1 MEEKIYHLA
10 LVRAKGL
17 GRIRR
22 EALINAFGSA
32 EKIFNDAGLK
42 EISFAAGLTREE
54 ASEIFKNKNQLIDS
68 ARREIEKAS
77 RLGAEIFFPYEKGY
91 PPPLNEIRDKPEALY
106 IKGEYLESDFFSVAV
121 VGSRRATGY
130 GLAAAKYLVEELARS
145 GITSVSGLAE
155 GIDTA
160 AHTASIESGA
170 RTIAVLGNGIGVC
183 YPFKNKKLMDKIS
196 CGAGAVLS
204 EYPPDMMPTPAT
216 FPYRNRIISALAL
229 GVLVV
234 EADEKS
240 GALITARHAL
250 EQGKDVFAVPGGIF
264 SKLSRGTH
272 ALIKMGAKLVETPED
287 IIEELS
293 ELAAWVSRSRAKN
306 NLSAGGLSAADGEKP
321 EIHSGISLN
330 TEDKMIIE
338 TIASQ
343 GGSPV
348 SLDFIAARTGI
359 HAGVLSGRL
368 LELELN
374 GTVRSLPGSCY
385 SVVAGFTGR

>member
-1 MEEKIYHLA
+1 MDEKIYRLA

-32 EKIFNDAGLK
+32 EKIFNEAGLK
-42 EISFAAGLTREE
+42 EISFAAGLSREE
-54 ASEIFKNKNQLIDS
+54 ASKIFENKNLLIDS
-68 ARREIEKAS
+68 ALREIEKAS
-77 RLGAEIFFPYEKGY
+77 QLGAKIFFPYEKGY
-91 PPPLNEIRDKPEALY
+91 PPPLKEIRDRPEALY

-121 VGSRRATGY
+121 VGSRRATAY
-130 GLAAAKYLVEELARS
+130 GLAAARYLVTELSRAS
-145 GITSVSGLAE
+145 IATVSGLAE

-183 YPFKNKKLMDKIS
+183 YPFKNKKLMDKIA
-196 CGAGAVLS
+196 CGSGAVLS
-204 EYPPDMMPTPAT
+204 EYPPDMMPTPVT

-272 ALIKMGAKLVETPED
+272 ALIKMGAKLVETPDD

-293 ELAAWVSRSRAKN
+293 ELAAWVSRSRTK
-306 NLSAGGLSAADGEKP
+306 SASSPDGLVSADGEKP
-321 EIHSGISLN
+321 EINPGISLD
-330 TEDKMIIE
+330 TEDKKIIE

-343 GGSPV
+343 SGSPV

-359 HAGVLSGRL
+359 RAGELSGRL

-374 GTVRSLPGSCY
+374 GAVRSLPGSYY
-385 SVVAGFTGR
+385 SLAADLPAR